1 MNSGCAALRRVGVI
15 VSSAFAILLA
25 GAFPAVAQL
34 TNLSGTVYPIGTTTG
49 TNRGGDAAYDPVN
62 HVYLAIGDFGPVR
75 GVFVDAAG
83 NAVTG
88 GFAVAPGYSNYARA
102 QYSVDIGGF
111 LVAWNSEDTPGNWNL
126 HTRVVTYPGN
136 LGADNVISDA
146 LGVTGEASPAIAYS
160 PTSKRFLVAWI
171 TSIASL
177 LRVDARFVDLSGAG
191 LGSIATLSS
200 SGYGRDPAA
209 AWNPYLDEFGV
220 SFSGEATSGGGYS
233 VLAILPAAGGGA
245 SVRTRNTFNQLSGG
259 LLTYITDL
267 DYNTDTRRYLMSW
280 FEFGGGGIPEAR
292 IAEFDE
298 DANQFWNGIAST
310 QVGSYDSLSVAFSPL
325 SKTFL
330 LAGTNGISDLML
342 GAELNMHGVRLA
354 GESTLSSERAWYVRV
369 APSEE
374 APRWLTVF
382 SRQSGFIFATRLIG
396 TSSVNGGSTTEGS
409 GGSSSGGCPGTAPFA
424 GAVCVNGSWVPGSSG
439 GGSGGST
446 GGCPGSAP
454 FAGAVC
460 VNGNWVPDTS
470 GGGGS
475 GGSTGGCPGSAPFA
489 GAVCVSGNWVP
500 DLSGGGGGGSTGG
513 CPGSSPFAGA
523 VCVNGNWV
531 PDLSGGGGSTGG
543 CPGSSPFAGAV
554 CVNGNWVPGGSSGG
568 GSTGGCPG
576 TSPFA
581 GALCVN
587 GNWVPDMSGGGGGST
602 SGCPGSS
609 PFAGAVCVNG
619 NWVPDPSGGS
629 TGGCPG
635 SVPFAG
641 AVCVNGNWVPGTSS
655 ISSLSSLPI
664 CTDGSLLAPVS
675 GWVRIGLYD
684 WVPPDYPTAYLAI
697 CRAN

>member
-1 MNSGCAALRRVGVI
+1 MNSGCQALRRLGVI
-15 VSSAFAILLA
+15 VSSVLAILLA
-25 GAFPAVAQL
+25 GAFPAAAQL
-34 TNLSGTVYPIGTTTG
+34 TSLSGTVYPIGTTSG

-88 GFAVAPGYSNYARA
+88 GFTVAPGYSNYARA
-102 QYSVDIGGF
+102 QYAADIGGF
-111 LVAWNSEDTPGNWNL
+111 LVSWNSEDTPGNWNL
-126 HTRVVTYPGN
+126 HARVVTYPGN

-146 LGVTGEASPAIAYS
+146 LGVNGEAASAVAYS
-160 PTSKRFLVAWI
+160 PTSRRFLVAWI

-177 LRVDARFVDLSGAG
+177 LRVNARFVDLSGAG
-191 LGSIATLSS
+191 LGSIVTLSS
-200 SGYGRDPAA
+200 NGYGRDPAA
-209 AWNPYLDEFGV
+209 AWNPYRDEFGV

-292 IAEFDE
+292 VAEFDE

-369 APSEE
+369 APSQE

-382 SRQSGFIFATRLIG
+382 SRQSGFILATRLIG
-396 TSSVNGGSTTEGS
+396 TSSVNGGSTTGGS
-409 GGSSSGGCPGTAPFA
+409 GGASSSGGCPGTAPFA
-424 GAVCVNGSWVPGSSG
+424 GAVCVNGSWVPGTDGSSTGGCPGTAPFGGAVCVNGNWVPGTDGGGSTGSCPGTAPFAGAVCVNGNWVPDTSGGGGGGSTGGCPGSAPFGGAVCVNGNWVPDTSGGGGGGSTGGCPGSAPFGGAVCVNGNWVPGDTTSSG
-439 GGSGGST
+439 GSTGGCPGSQPFAGAVCVNGNWVPGTSGGGST

-460 VNGNWVPDTS
+460 VNGNWLPGDTTS
-470 GGGGS
+470 G

-489 GAVCVSGNWVP
+489 GAI
-500 DLSGGGGGGSTGG
+500 
-513 CPGSSPFAGA
+513 
-523 VCVNGNWV
+523 
-531 PDLSGGGGSTGG
+531 
-543 CPGSSPFAGAV
+543 
-554 CVNGNWVPGGSSGG
+554 
-568 GSTGGCPG
+568 
-576 TSPFA
+576 
-581 GALCVN
+581 
-587 GNWVPDMSGGGGGST
+587 
-602 SGCPGSS
+602 
-609 PFAGAVCVNG
+609 
-619 NWVPDPSGGS
+619 
-629 TGGCPG
+629 
-635 SVPFAG
+635 
-641 AVCVNGNWVPGTSS
+641 CVNGNWVPGTSS
-655 ISSLSSLPI
+655 SSSLSSLPI
-664 CTDGSLLAPVS
+664 CTDGSLPAPVS
-675 GWVRIGLYD
+675 GWVRIGLHD
-684 WVPPDYPTAYLAI
+684 WVPPDYPTAYLAT
-697 CRAN
+697 CRAQ